1 MQIPMTGGG
10 TRLCRL
16 SHEASN
22 AVWASDSKM
31 QTLLYAIACIVLPVL
46 WGTIVHW
53 IFQHIRSRQ
62 NSEHRSADN
71 WPDYQI

>member
-1 MQIPMTGGG
+1 
-10 TRLCRL
+10 
-16 SHEASN
+16 
-22 AVWASDSKM
+22 M
-31 QTLLYAIACIVLPVL
+31 QTALYVMACIVLPVL